1 MGLELR
7 KYLHYPEML
16 RTPLQPQATR
26 QKPPSTA
33 VTTRTISFVVD
44 KSGDHASNYDAIGK

>member
-16 RTPLQPQATR
+16 RTPLLPQATR

-44 KSGDHASNYDAIGK
+44 KSGDHASNYEAIGK